1 MSEMNHFYTMVIES
15 GEENPY
21 QLLAQVPLENI
32 TLGDF
37 LEWVTW

>member
-1 MSEMNHFYTMVIES
+1 MSEMNRFYTMVIKS

-32 TLGDF
+32 NLGEF
-37 LEWVTW
+37 LEWISW